1 MESVQVSQVREGI
14 IKSSETIEDL
24 KLTAK
29 QMLRPLNGV
38 GGTAIGGY
46 DALPPVEAPYL
57 KPAKDPNGYTLV
69 LDLDETLVHY
79 YEVGGEGMFRVRPG
93 CDKFLTEMSEIY
105 EVVIFTAAM

>member
-1 MESVQVSQVREGI
+1 VQISQVREGI

-24 KLTAK
+24 KVTAK
-29 QMLRPLNGV
+29 QMLPPLYGI

-46 DALPPVEAPYL
+46 DALPPVQAPYL
-57 KPAKDPNGYTLV
+57 PASKDPNCYTLV

-79 YEVGGEGMFRVRPG
+79 YENAGEGAFRIRPG
-93 CDKFLTEMSEIY
+93 CDKFLKEMSEIY

>member
-1 MESVQVSQVREGI
+1 MQMQKNIESVHVGQVREAI

-29 QMLRPLNGV
+29 QMLRPLAGV

-46 DALPPVEAPYL
+46 EALPQPMSPYL
-57 KPAKDPNGYTLV
+57 PEAKDPNGYTLV

-79 YEVGGEGMFRVRPG
+79 YEVGGEGSFRIRPG
-93 CDKFLTEMSEIY
+93 CDKFL
-105 EVVIFTAAM
+105 